1 MRGNDYNT
9 AMTEPTSSPQ
19 PSAQAEPAKLAT
31 PAISSTPEY
40 SSRFRR
46 KNAGPSWSV
55 ALMLVFLLLAV
66 VIGAGAW
73 FSQKRFDTAGR
84 EVATQ
89 VQGFTAQLV
98 ETKREA
104 KLALGLVESQAKLI
118 VTLQQSL
125 AESKSQFEGLEEAW
139 ASFNKGME
147 DSMLANDID
156 RLVTL
161 ASQQLRLASNVNN
174 AVMALETALSTLVR
188 ADRPRFA
195 AVQRAISADLDRLR
209 SVPLVDVSALSVRL
223 ETLATLIGRAPL
235 LVPDAAVPRVAAVTA
250 VVSPAPVAQPAAA
263 QATAVSPA
271 PVAQPAA
278 AQATAAAPA
287 PGAPSGVPQAVTT
300 DPLASEAWWDVA
312 WRKTVLWSKAVA
324 VFVAKELASV
334 VSIQRVTDASALL
347 MSPEQGAQLRAN
359 LRTRVLTAQM
369 ALLMHQP
376 SVWRAE
382 IASIEASLTT
392 RYDPKAV
399 DTVAALRLV
408 RELASVSVVAALP
421 DMSDS
426 IAALEAVRVQELNKK
441 SED

>member
-1 MRGNDYNT
+1 VT
-9 AMTEPTSSPQ
+9 
-19 PSAQAEPAKLAT
+19 
-31 PAISSTPEY
+31 
-40 SSRFRR
+40 
-46 KNAGPSWSV
+46 
-55 ALMLVFLLLAV
+55 LMLVFLLFAV

-73 FSQKRFDTAGR
+73 FSQKRFDAVGR

-89 VQGFTAQLV
+89 IQGFTVQLN
-98 ETKREA
+98 ESKREA
-104 KLALGLVESQAKLI
+104 KLALSLVEAQAKLI
-118 VTLQQSL
+118 VELQHSL
-125 AESKSQFEGLEEAW
+125 AESKSQFEGLQEAW

-195 AVQRAISADLDRLR
+195 GVRRAISADLDRLR
-209 SVPLVDVSALSVRL
+209 SVPLVDVSALSGRL

-235 LVPDAAVPRVAAVTA
+235 LVPDTAVPKVAAISA
-250 VVSPAPVAQPAAA
+250 PATPVNIAQPVATSTAATSTA
-263 QATAVSPA
+263 ATEPDASQTGALTPTETIQAGEPS
-271 PVAQPAA
+271 
-278 AQATAAAPA
+278 TAAA
-287 PGAPSGVPQAVTT
+287 
-300 DPLASEAWWDVA
+300 ASTNEAWWDRA
-312 WRKTVLWSKAVA
+312 WHKAVVWSKAVA
-324 VFVAKELASV
+324 VFAAKELASV
-334 VSIQRVTDASALL
+334 VSIQRVSDANALL
-347 MSPEQGAQLRAN
+347 LSPEQGSQLRAN

-382 IASIEASLTT
+382 IASIEASLTA

-408 RELASVSVVAALP
+408 RELATVPVSAALP

-426 IAALEAVRVQELNKK
+426 IAALEAVRLQEPNNK

>member
-1 MRGNDYNT
+1 VT
-9 AMTEPTSSPQ
+9 
-19 PSAQAEPAKLAT
+19 
-31 PAISSTPEY
+31 
-40 SSRFRR
+40 
-46 KNAGPSWSV
+46 
-55 ALMLVFLLLAV
+55 LMLVFLLFAV

-73 FSQKRFDTAGR
+73 FSQKRFDAVGR

-89 VQGFTAQLV
+89 IQGFTVQLN
-98 ETKREA
+98 ESKREA
-104 KLALGLVESQAKLI
+104 KLALSLVEAQAKLI
-118 VTLQQSL
+118 VELQHSL
-125 AESKSQFEGLEEAW
+125 AESKSQFEGLQEAW

-161 ASQQLRLASNVNN
+161 ASQQLRLARNVNN

-195 AVQRAISADLDRLR
+195 GVRRAISADLDRLR
-209 SVPLVDVSALSVRL
+209 SVPLVDVSALSGRL

-235 LVPDAAVPRVAAVTA
+235 LVPDTAVPKVAAISA
-250 VVSPAPVAQPAAA
+250 PATPVNIAQPVATSTAATSTA
-263 QATAVSPA
+263 ATEPDASQTGALTPTETIQAGEPS
-271 PVAQPAA
+271 
-278 AQATAAAPA
+278 TAAA
-287 PGAPSGVPQAVTT
+287 
-300 DPLASEAWWDVA
+300 ASTNEAWWDRA
-312 WRKTVLWSKAVA
+312 WHKAVVWSKAVA
-324 VFVAKELASV
+324 VFAAKELASV
-334 VSIQRVTDASALL
+334 VSIQRVSDANALL
-347 MSPEQGAQLRAN
+347 LSPEQGSQLRAN

-382 IASIEASLTT
+382 IASIEASLTA

-408 RELASVSVVAALP
+408 RELATVPVSAALP

-426 IAALEAVRVQELNKK
+426 IAALEAVRLQEPNNK

>member
-1 MRGNDYNT
+1 
-9 AMTEPTSSPQ
+9 MTETISSPHS
-19 PSAQAEPAKLAT
+19 SAQAEQAKPVA
-31 PAISSTPEY
+31 ASASAAPEY
-40 SSRFRR
+40 ASRFRR
-46 KNAGPSWSV
+46 KNTGPSWSV
-55 ALMLVFLLLAV
+55 TLLLVFLLLAV
-66 VIGAGAW
+66 VIGAWAW
-73 FSQKRFDTAGR
+73 FAQKRFDRAGR

-89 VQGFTAQLV
+89 VQDFTAQLI

-104 KLALGLVESQAKLI
+104 KRALGLVEGQAKLI
-118 VTLQQSL
+118 VELQQSL
-125 AESKSQFEGLEEAW
+125 AEAKSQYEGLEEAW

-188 ADRPRFA
+188 VDRPRFV

-235 LVPDAAVPRVAAVTA
+235 LVPDAAVPKVAAIGVGAPA
-250 VVSPAPVAQPAAA
+250 VSAAQPTAASRGAPQAGAPQPSAA
-263 QATAVSPA
+263 QTGAFAPAETMQAGGSAT
-271 PVAQPAA
+271 
-278 AQATAAAPA
+278 ATAA
-287 PGAPSGVPQAVTT
+287 GSTN
-300 DPLASEAWWDVA
+300 EAWWDTA
-312 WRKTVLWSKAVA
+312 WSKTVLWSKSVV

-334 VSIQRVTDASALL
+334 VSIQRVTDANALL

-376 SVWRAE
+376 SVWRSE
-382 IASIEASLTT
+382 IASIEASLTA

-408 RELASVSVVAALP
+408 RELATVPVSAALP

-426 IAALEAVRVQELNKK
+426 IAALEAVRLQESNNK
-441 SED
+441 SEN

>member
-1 MRGNDYNT
+1 
-9 AMTEPTSSPQ
+9 
-19 PSAQAEPAKLAT
+19 L
-31 PAISSTPEY
+31 
-40 SSRFRR
+40 RR
-46 KNAGPSWSV
+46 KRAGLSWSV
-55 ALMLVFLLLAV
+55 TLMLVFLLLAV

-73 FSQKRFDTAGR
+73 FSQKRFDAAGR

-89 VQGFTAQLV
+89 VQSFTVQLI

-104 KLALGLVESQAKLI
+104 KLALSLVEAQAKVI
-118 VTLQQSL
+118 VDLQQSL
-125 AESKSQFEGLEEAW
+125 AESKSQFAGLQEAW

-161 ASQQLRLASNVNN
+161 ANQQLRLASNVNN

-223 ETLATLIGRAPL
+223 ETLATLIARAPL
-235 LVPDAAVPRVAAVTA
+235 LVPDAAAPKVAAISTLASPINALQPGAVQPDAGQPRVVQTGQVAVLAAT
-250 VVSPAPVAQPAAA
+250 
-263 QATAVSPA
+263 QAS
-271 PVAQPAA
+271 
-278 AQATAAAPA
+278 AAPT
-287 PGAPSGVPQAVTT
+287 VVTE
-300 DPLASEAWWDVA
+300 PLTNEAWWDTA
-312 WRKTVLWSKAVA
+312 WTKTVLWSKAVV

-334 VSIQRVTDASALL
+334 VSIQRVTDANALL
-347 MSPEQGAQLRAN
+347 MSPEQGSQLRAN

-382 IASIEASLTT
+382 IAVIEASLTA

-399 DTVAALRLV
+399 DTVAALHLA
-408 RELASVSVVAALP
+408 RELASVPVSSALP

-426 IAALEAVRVQELNKK
+426 VAALEAVRLQEPNNK